1 MFQVFGDTPHILNFL
16 IKPNY
21 RNRLRARL
29 NEAKDLIRICR
40 QSRIWILFSR
50 QQHSPLSPQRQNFS
64 VAFSSQRK
72 ILMKDETAQDR
83 DD

>member
-21 RNRLRARL
+21 RNRLD
-29 NEAKDLIRICR
+29 EAKDLIRICR